1 MNLTLKSHRVLFFI
15 RTRNNNILSHIPN
28 QKWQSVFLVYAQKY
42 MDLQKKQ
49 KKQNYIKA
57 VVIRRNCQ

>member
-15 RTRNNNILSHIPN
+15 RTRNNNILSHNPN

-49 KKQNYIKA
+49 KNKTTLKQW
-57 VVIRRNCQ
+57 